1 MSISV
6 TLITKKILFLPG
18 HWGAAPPPLC
28 TLVFLL
34 TNIRGGFASK
44 LDEFQVLFN
53 DSNIYISVLT
63 ETWLN
68 SDINFDMLHNPGYR
82 MFRLDSHD
90 GRQQ

>member
-1 MSISV
+1 M
-6 TLITKKILFLPG
+6 
-18 HWGAAPPPLC
+18 C

-90 GRQQ
+90 GRQGGRVAVYVQHFLLSVARPVP